1 MSPVTHFLSGWVLAS
16 AFSRQLG
23 KSGKTIVV
31 LASVAPDIDGLGI
44 IPELWIAWR
53 RGESPLQ
60 FASERADRALTQALR
75 TRFSR

>member
-23 KSGKTIVV
+23 KSGKIIVV

-44 IPELWIAWR
+44 IPELFTIR
-53 RGESPLQ
+53 STISRSHC
-60 FASERADRALTQALR
+60 FAQLP
-75 TRFSR
+75 RF

>member
-44 IPELWIAWR
+44 IPGHVDCMETR
-53 RGESPLQ
+53 RITASICFRKSRPGANTSPAHAFL
-60 FASERADRALTQALR
+60 
-75 TRFSR
+75 